1 MPRMMMR
8 ILFGLAMVVIP
19 AAAQNPLVRLLNASH
34 PANIVFQVGDR
45 FEVLI
50 TGAPNQPI
58 SVRTTMDGRIDWG
71 PVIGS
76 TDSTGRWS
84 TTGQFEKSDFG
95 SGRRSG
101 PSEANWRAPQF
112 SSRSHP
118 ACPANRFFCCIRPQ
132 YDADLR
138 YSARTS
144 ELLDPIQSS
153 LRREIAETM
162 EYVQSR

>member
-19 AAAQNPLVRLLNASH
+19 AAAQNPLARLLNASH
-34 PANIVFQVGDR
+34 PANKVCQVGDR

-95 SGRRSG
+95 SWEEVWTVGGKLAS
-101 PSEANWRAPQF
+101 PAVQF
-112 SSRSHP
+112 SVTPCLPGEQVFLLHP
-118 ACPANRFFCCIRPQ
+118 AAIRC
-132 YDADLR
+132 
-138 YSARTS
+138 
-144 ELLDPIQSS
+144 
-153 LRREIAETM
+153 
-162 EYVQSR
+162 